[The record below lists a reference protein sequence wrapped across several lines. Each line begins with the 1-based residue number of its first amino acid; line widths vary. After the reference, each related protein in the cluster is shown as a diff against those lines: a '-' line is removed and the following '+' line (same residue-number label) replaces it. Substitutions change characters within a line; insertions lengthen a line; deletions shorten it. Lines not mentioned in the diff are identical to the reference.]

1 MTKNQNDLIE
11 YRVEMLEQDQ
21 RELTANV
28 NKLTESTTELCISVK
43 LMSQQMGAVKWITA
57 VAAAAVIGQ
66 LMKMLVG

>member
-1 MTKNQNDLIE
+1 
-11 YRVEMLEQDQ
+11 MLEKEQKQ
-21 RELTANV
+21 LTDNV

>member
-11 YRVEMLEQDQ
+11 YRVEMLEKEQKQ
-21 RELTANV
+21 LTDNV